1 MADRV
6 NASIRLGGTL
16 TQDLLARFIAIIVDE
31 GLSTDWDAA
40 GFDEDDI
47 PENEPLELVARD
59 VAWGRFVQ
67 LEAFCVAQGLLF
79 ASWCEGFSGSW
90 EAERVVFDGTSEPR
104 SYLVTGSDTLVLPFP
119 EIRALGTLE
128 AIEGHFR
135 TANVTIPP
143 LRVRSDEP
151 DTSDGPTAA
160 MWRALASFRA
170 RHGRYWKRALTDLWM
185 NGGDLDEPCGAALRN
200 VRNRLGPVWL
210 YRLRPGQLDA
220 AISRI
225 AAEGDAPR
233 PGSEEGRR

>member
-1 MADRV
+1 MVDRV
-6 NASIRLGGTL
+6 NSSIRLGRTL
-16 TQDLLARFIAIIVDE
+16 AQDLLTKFIAIIVDE
-31 GLSTDWDAA
+31 GLSTDWDAV

-59 VAWGRFVQ
+59 AAWGRFAQ
-67 LEAFCVAQGLLF
+67 LEAFCVAQGLPF
-79 ASWCEGFSGSW
+79 ARWCEGFTGSW
-90 EAERVVFDGTSEPR
+90 EAERVVFDGTGEPR
-104 SYLVTGSDTLVLPFP
+104 SYLVTSSDALVLPLP
-119 EIRALGTLE
+119 EIRSLGTLE

-135 TANVTIPP
+135 AANVTIPP

-225 AAEGDAPR
+225 AAEGDTPR
-233 PGSEEGRR
+233 PASEEGRK